1 MGQAYLGA
9 DPLEVFLHAIRA
21 EAQVVSKCRAAVMCR
36 QYPVKRLMMPGH
48 GSWIDGHRADEG
60 KMLEAALD
68 KIVRRTRH
76 HREKV

>member
-1 MGQAYLGA
+1 
-9 DPLEVFLHAIRA
+9 
-21 EAQVVSKCRAAVMCR
+21 MCR

-68 KIVRRTRH
+68 KIFRRTRH